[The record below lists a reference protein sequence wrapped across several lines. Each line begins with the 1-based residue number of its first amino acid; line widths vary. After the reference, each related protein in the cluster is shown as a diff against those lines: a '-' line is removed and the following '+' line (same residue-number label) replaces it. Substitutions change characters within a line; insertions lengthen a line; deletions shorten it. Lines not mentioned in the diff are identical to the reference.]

1 MDFDFTPDQR
11 HWHDEAVRFALAEL
25 TDPED
30 LLDRDARREFSR
42 AGWRKCADF
51 GAQGLIVPEAYGG
64 KGQSLDV
71 AAAMMEGLGY
81 GCADS
86 GLVFAINACLW
97 TVTVPLLQ
105 FGTEDQKQRWL
116 PGLCDG
122 RIVGANGASEPEA
135 GSDIFSMQTRA
146 EKAPGGGWVLNGRK
160 TWLTAGPVADLFV
173 LYASTDPKRG
183 ILGLSAFLVPKDA
196 PGVRLVREIPKL
208 GLRTVPFGELAL
220 EDCRLPADALLGRE
234 GRGAELFNLSMEYER
249 GLILAAALGT
259 MRRNLERCIQHART
273 RTQFGKPIGKFQTVA
288 NRIVDMAVRLEQERP
303 LDYRFAAKRAKG
315 QDAAYE
321 ASLAKLA
328 VSEAFLQN
336 SLDAVRTFGATGYI
350 TETGLERDL
359 RDSVGGVIFSG
370 TNDIQRAILAQKL
383 KL

>member
-1 MDFDFTPDQR
+1 MDFDFSPDQR

-25 TDPED
+25 TDRED
-30 LLDRDARREFSR
+30 LIDRDLRGAFSR
-42 AGWRKCADF
+42 DGWRKCAGF
-51 GAQGLIVPEAYGG
+51 GVQGLIVPEAYGG
-64 KGQSLDV
+64 RGQSLDV

-81 GCADS
+81 GCDDN

-97 TVTVPLLQ
+97 TVTVPLMLW
-105 FGTEDQKQRWL
+105 GTEDQKRRWL

-146 EKAPGGGWVLNGRK
+146 ERTAGGGWVLNGRK
-160 TWLTAGPVADLFV
+160 IWLTAGPVADLFV
-173 LYASTDPKRG
+173 LYATTDPRRG
-183 ILGLSAFLVPKDA
+183 ILGLGAFLVPKDT
-196 PGVRLVREIPKL
+196 PGLRVVRELPKL
-208 GLRTVPFGELAL
+208 GMRTVPMCELAL
-220 EDCRLPADALLGRE
+220 EGCPLPADALLGRE

-259 MRRNLERCIQHART
+259 MRRNLEKCVQYART
-273 RTQFGKPIGKFQTVA
+273 RTQFGKPIGKFQSVA
-288 NRIVDMAVRLEQERP
+288 NRIVDMAVRLEQVRP
-303 LDYRFAAKRAKG
+303 LVYKFAAKRAKG

-328 VSEAFLQN
+328 VSEAFVQN

-359 RDSVGGVIFSG
+359 RDSVGSVIFSG